1 MDGGS
6 QIRRNRVEGITGRA
20 IREIGGGR
28 SPAAICLA
36 AALFCAGWT
45 ASARADS
52 DLDLKALQGRV
63 VYLDFWASW
72 CAPCR
77 QSFPWM
83 KELSST
89 YEKQGLT
96 VVAIDV
102 EKNRLEADKFL
113 ASFQP
118 NFDVRFDAGASLAQR
133 FNVHGMPTS
142 VLIDRRG
149 VVRFT
154 HIGFR
159 PIDGAGYE
167 AQIRQ
172 LLSEE

>member
-1 MDGGS
+1 
-6 QIRRNRVEGITGRA
+6 
-20 IREIGGGR
+20 
-28 SPAAICLA
+28 
-36 AALFCAGWT
+36 
-45 ASARADS
+45 
-52 DLDLKALQGRV
+52 
-63 VYLDFWASW
+63 
-72 CAPCR
+72 
-77 QSFPWM
+77 M

-102 EKNRLEADKFL
+102 EKNRVEADKFL

-118 NFDVRFDAGASLAQR
+118 NFDVRFDPSASWAQR

-142 VLIDRRG
+142 VLIDRHG

-159 PIDGAGYE
+159 PIDGAEYE

-172 LLSEE
+172 LLNEE